1 VQLGGQSE
9 QGVKTSSFK
18 IQISA
23 TMKLL
28 TTTEDPVS
36 FIVDQLGRQSS
47 SKEKLYSS
55 RSTHKNDFVQKE

>member
-1 VQLGGQSE
+1 MSKGSKLP
-9 QGVKTSSFK
+9 SFK
-18 IQISA
+18 IHVSA
-23 TMKLL
+23 TMKVL
-28 TTTEDPVS
+28 TTTDNPVS